1 MGRTDLAAAII
12 AGERSRA
19 AELTRAA
26 LDGGREASELL
37 DQEMIPAMEEVGDRF
52 AEGELFVPEMLIA
65 AEAMKACLALIRPVL
80 SDAGQE
86 ARGTVVLG
94 TVKGDIHDLG
104 KNVVGTMLEG
114 AGFEVIDLGI
124 NVPAERFVDEARKQ
138 RAKIIGLSALTTTTM
153 PAMAEVMDA
162 LSVAGI
168 RDEVKVMIGGAP
180 VTEEF
185 AHQIG
190 ADAYEPNAAA
200 ASKRAR
206 QLIA

>member
-12 AGERSRA
+12 AGQRSRA

-26 LDGGREASELL
+26 LDGGRGASELL
-37 DQEMIPAMEEVGDRF
+37 DEEMIPAMEEVGDRF
-52 AEGELFVPEMLIA
+52 AEGELYVPEMLVA
-65 AEAMKACLALIRPVL
+65 AEAMKACLAVVRPL
-80 SDAGQE
+80 LTEAGQA

-114 AGFEVIDLGI
+114 AGFEVVDLGI
-124 NVPAERFVDEARKQ
+124 DVPAERFVDEAGKHG
-138 RAKIIGLSALTTTTM
+138 AKIIGLSALTTTTM
-153 PAMAEVMDA
+153 PAMADVIGA
-162 LSVAGI
+162 LSAAGI

-180 VTEEF
+180 VTEGY
-185 AHQIG
+185 ARQIG